1 MLKMFA
7 TGSCALLVAAT
18 VALGS
23 EDAFYA
29 VGPGAG
35 WDADRAAAE
44 IAGTA
49 TLSPH
54 GEPLVLWG
62 AAGGSG
68 MEVGVSAGALYNDGD
83 PDIKDM
89 GLEVSLYAEKRV
101 LGLLGL
107 QLRGFYTIQDV
118 DNPTA
123 GIGEITG
130 WTIAGFA
137 KVVLNVPDTGIEV
150 YGGAGI
156 GYRIDDSDL
165 NLVLQDIDDSEV
177 YLLAAGATYK
187 LGDQF
192 RVGVEA
198 GYQLAEPDV
207 NLVLGGTDID
217 LDAVT
222 VRGTLSILF

>member
-7 TGSCALLVAAT
+7 LGACALLAAAAA
-18 VALGS
+18 ALGS

-29 VGPGAG
+29 TGPGVG

-44 IAGTA
+44 TAGTA
-49 TLSPH
+49 TFAPH
-54 GEPLVLWG
+54 GEPLMLWG

-137 KVVLNVPDTGIEV
+137 KVVLNVPDTGFDV
-150 YGGAGI
+150 YGGAGV

-165 NLVLQDIDDSEV
+165 ALAIQDIDDSEV
-177 YLLAAGATYK
+177 YLLAAGVRYN

-192 RVGVEA
+192 AAGVEA

-207 NLVLGGTDID
+207 NLVLGGTDLD
-217 LDAVT
+217 LNAVT
-222 VRGTLSILF
+222 VRGTFSIRF